1 MLMQEKN
8 REEEKSHASSG
19 IRTHNLEVYTLPQYY
34 DNLILDVF

>member
-19 IRTHNLEVYTLPQYY
+19 IRTHNLEVYTAQYY
-34 DNLILDVF
+34 DNLIIDVF